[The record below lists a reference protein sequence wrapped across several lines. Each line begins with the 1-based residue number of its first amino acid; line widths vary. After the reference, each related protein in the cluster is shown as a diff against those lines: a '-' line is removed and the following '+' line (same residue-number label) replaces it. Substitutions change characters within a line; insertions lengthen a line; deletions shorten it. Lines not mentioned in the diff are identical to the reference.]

1 MDSEIAPQFPRTL
14 RRLLLIVITL
24 IVSGIMGSALIASWN
39 EPQVASRLELY
50 QTDLLLQAT
59 AWEGAGLPEE
69 QVTTLR
75 RNILGETPLADAQ
88 KAYESVRAT
97 AVNTLNSSDVTN
109 GATSPRLQTALE
121 EQAELLDL
129 LDLRLGILAAEQ
141 DDVTAAQEH
150 WETVQSRHARGDRLW
165 RTADTLTGLWSDAA
179 PLNNSEPLLT
189 KTLQGW
195 FQKRALAQ
203 YYERTQAAESL
214 AQLEATEADA
224 AAGLIFTLAAV
235 GIFPTIGAL
244 SGMLLLISLGIQRL
258 LRGKDALLAQNRD
271 RGWETPWTAETI
283 WLVVVGG
290 FLFMGQ
296 LVVPLMI
303 SPLRGLLAPNIRG
316 QAIFA
321 LSYYLLMSAGTIAVL
336 WLAIR
341 AYRPLTADWFKVT
354 VRSRWWLWGV
364 GGYLVAL
371 PLMLTVS
378 VLNQQIWQGQGGS
391 NPLLQTVLEAQ
402 DPIALAIFFA
412 TASIA
417 APLFEELL
425 FRGFLL
431 PSLTRYLSVWGA
443 IIVSSL
449 IFAIAHLSLSEILP
463 LTVLGMVLGVVYTRS
478 RNLLAPMLLHS
489 AWNSITMLGLFLLG
503 SSAN

>member
-1 MDSEIAPQFPRTL
+1 MDSELAPQFPRTI

-59 AWEGAGLPEE
+59 AWEGAELSED
-69 QVTTLR
+69 QVATLR

-88 KAYESVRAT
+88 KAYESVRET
-97 AVNTLNSSDVTN
+97 AVSTLSSSAADA
-109 GATSPRLQTALE
+109 ATSTRLQTALE
-121 EQAELLDL
+121 GQAELLDL

-141 DDVTAAQEH
+141 GDLTKAQER
-150 WETVQSRHARGDRLW
+150 WETVKSRHSRGDRLW
-165 RTADTLTGLWSDAA
+165 RTADTLTDLWRNGTLPD
-179 PLNNSEPLLT
+179 NSETLLT

-203 YYERTQAAESL
+203 YYERTQASEQL
-214 AQLEATEADA
+214 TQLEASEAAA

-235 GIFPTIGAL
+235 GGVPTLGAL
-244 SGMLLLISLGIQRL
+244 SGMLLLIGLGIQRL
-258 LRGKDALLAQNRD
+258 VKGKDALLAQNRD
-271 RGWETPWTAETI
+271 RGWATPWTAETI
-283 WLVVVGG
+283 WLVIVGG

-296 LVVPLMI
+296 LVVPLVV

-321 LSYYLLMSAGTIAVL
+321 LSYYVLMSAGTTAVL
-336 WLAIR
+336 WFSIR
-341 AYRPLTADWFKVT
+341 AYRPLSADWFKVKL
-354 VRSRWWLWGV
+354 RSNWWLWGA

-402 DPIALAIFFA
+402 DPIALAIFFT
-412 TASIA
+412 TASVA
-417 APLFEELL
+417 APLFEEFL

-431 PSLTRYLSVWGA
+431 PSLTRYLPVGGA

-449 IFAIAHLSLSEILP
+449 IFAIAHLSLSEVLP
-463 LTVLGMVLGVVYTRS
+463 LTVLGVVLGVVYTRS